1 MIQPE
6 QLAQRI
12 VKGILKHKIEINQP
26 KWMYHMLKFY
36 QLVPRT
42 LERLLPRLFRNKSLV
57 ILNNLRLIVF
67 IT

>member
-42 LERLLPRLFRNKSLV
+42 LERLLPRLFRNKS
-57 ILNNLRLIVF
+57 
-67 IT
+67 